1 MKKRSGKNRS
11 SASFIHSYSAS
22 NTKTLYSEENYSKSV
37 FDNGL
42 TLLSQNMP
50 NLRSITIGV
59 WVLVGG
65 RYESPSN
72 MGICHF
78 IEHSVFK
85 GTRKR
90 NALQIAKALEN
101 VGGSMNAFTSKEQT
115 CFYATILS
123 EDLPLAID
131 VLSDL
136 VQNAVFDEKEIER
149 EKQVIIEEIKD
160 TEDTP
165 EEFIQD
171 HFYAQLFRKHSLGF
185 GILGSRETVSGFSQ
199 DQLIEFY
206 HKYYVPSNTVIS
218 VAGNFNEG
226 QLTHLVKT
234 QFRFNRDTKNRSYW
248 PSGIKYFNHFN
259 HRGKK
264 EIIEKKISQAH
275 ICIGTPINISY
286 LNNKKFNFLALNTIL
301 GGGMSSRLFQRV
313 REKYGLAYSIYS
325 FVDFMYDTGVF
336 GVYLATDKK
345 KLNKSIDVVRSE
357 CEKLATNPI
366 KPHEL
371 KMAKAQIKANLL
383 FGLESTSTRMI
394 RLAKNEIYLGKKLN
408 ISDITDY
415 IDQLSMDDIRKTGEY
430 LSNSVKKMEVSVL
443 Y

>member
-1 MKKRSGKNRS
+1 M
-11 SASFIHSYSAS
+11 
-22 NTKTLYSEENYSKSV
+22 
-37 FDNGL
+37 
-42 TLLSQNMP
+42 LSQNMP
-50 NLRSITIGV
+50 NLRSISIGV

-65 RYESPSN
+65 RYETPAN

-101 VGGSMNAFTSKEQT
+101 VGGNMNAFTSKEQT

-149 EKQVIIEEIKD
+149 EKQVIMEEIKD

-171 HFYAQLFRKHSLGF
+171 HFYSQLFKKHSLGF
-185 GILGSRETVSGFSQ
+185 GILGSKSTVSAFSRQ
-199 DQLIEFY
+199 QLVDFY
-206 HKYYVPSNTVIS
+206 HKYYVPSNIVVSI
-218 VAGNFNEG
+218 AGNFDDR
-226 QLTHLVKT
+226 QLANLVNAKFT
-234 QFRFNRDTKNRSYW
+234 FKSMNNNRSYW
-248 PSGIKYFNHFN
+248 PSGIKVFDNLN
-259 HRGKK
+259 VKGKK
-264 EIIEKKISQAH
+264 EVINKKISQAH
-275 ICIGTPINISY
+275 ICIGNPINISY
-286 LNNKKFNFLALNTIL
+286 LNDKKFNLLALNTIL
-301 GGGMSSRLFQRV
+301 GGGMSSRLFQRL
-313 REKYGLAYSIYS
+313 REKHGLAYSVYS

-336 GVYLATDKK
+336 GVYLATDKS
-345 KLNKSIDVVRSE
+345 KLERSIAMVKSE
-357 CEKLATNPI
+357 CERLVSNPI
-366 KPHEL
+366 KPQEF

-394 RLAKNEIYLGKKLN
+394 RLAKNEIYLKKRLN

-415 IDQLSMDDIRKTGEY
+415 IDRLALEDIQKVAQR
-430 LSNSVKKMEVSVL
+430 LANSVDKMDISVL
-443 Y
+443 C